1 MSKFP
6 ELERIKELSKVQSA
20 FVRSEVLSEV
30 KAGDEVYPIHGFV
43 IGSENKL
50 APTFGMF
57 GGVHGLEKVG
67 THVALHHLESL
78 ITQLGWDEELQK
90 RFSNCRF
97 VSIPMLNPWGV
108 RHFRRSN
115 PNGVDLMRN
124 APIEAETKPP
134 FLVGG
139 QRYSNKLPWYRG
151 SEDEMELES
160 KTLVEFVKK
169 EMFESNF
176 SISLDLHSGFGTKD
190 RLWYPYAKTKE
201 DFPLVG
207 EVKKF
212 QKLFEDAFPNH
223 IYHIEPQAL
232 SYTTHGDLW
241 DYLFDQHYEKN
252 KNQKIY
258 IPWCLEMGSWMWVKK
273 NPKQLFSALG
283 AFNPILP
290 HRYKR
295 IMRRHYVLL
304 DFFLRSTAQY
314 RNWHKL

>member
-6 ELERIKELSKVQSA
+6 ELQRITELSKIQSSY
-20 FVRSEVLSEV
+20 VRSEVLSEV
-30 KAGDEVYPIHGFV
+30 KVGNETYPIHGFV
-43 IGSENKL
+43 LGSENKEV
-50 APTFGMF
+50 PTFGIF

-67 THVALHHLESL
+67 THVALHHLES
-78 ITQLGWDEELQK
+78 IVSQIEWDENLQK
-90 RFSNCRF
+90 KLSQCRL

-124 APIEAETKPP
+124 APIDAETKPP

-151 SEDEMELES
+151 EPEAMELES
-160 KTLVEFVKK
+160 KTLIDFVRN
-169 EMFESNF
+169 EMFSSQF
-176 SISLDLHSGFGTKD
+176 SISLDLHSGFGAID
-190 RLWYPYAKTKE
+190 RLWYPYAKTTK
-201 DFPLVG
+201 DFPLINN
-207 EVKKF
+207 VKKF
-212 QKLFEDAFPNH
+212 QRLFENAFPNH
-223 IYHIEPQAL
+223 IYQIEPQAV

-241 DYLFDQHYEKN
+241 DYLFDEHFEKN
-252 KNQKIY
+252 KNEKIY

-273 NPKQLFSALG
+273 NPRQLFSALG

-314 RNWHKL
+314 KNWV